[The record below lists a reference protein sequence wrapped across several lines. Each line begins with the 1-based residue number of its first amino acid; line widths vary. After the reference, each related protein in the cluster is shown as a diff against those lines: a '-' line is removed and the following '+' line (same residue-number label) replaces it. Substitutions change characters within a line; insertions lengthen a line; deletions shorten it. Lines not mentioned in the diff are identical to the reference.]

1 MANYQKK
8 LYDRVDTQTLD
19 TLPRTLLLL
28 GEYGCG
34 KRTLVKYIC
43 DKFTL
48 HSEDI
53 SDKLTLEYI
62 EEINQRVHPTLYTI
76 DCSKLTVKNENVIL
90 KFLEEPLKNSF
101 IILMAENRYSIIQTV
116 LNRCQV
122 WEFEGYPQE
131 YLDSLI
137 ASYGFTDK
145 ELIAEVANTP
155 GKIEEYKTYPLVDMV
170 ALATKVF
177 NSMQVAN
184 FANVLTIGR
193 FIAFKNEKDKYDF
206 NLFSSILLAVSKRL
220 VVSGVSNS
228 YGVYELTSKLNNDKY
243 IFNVDKKSLFEKY
256 LIELKLLLDR
266 G

>member
-1 MANYQKK
+1 
-8 LYDRVDTQTLD
+8 
-19 TLPRTLLLL
+19 
-28 GEYGCG
+28 
-34 KRTLVKYIC
+34 
-43 DKFTL
+43 
-48 HSEDI
+48 
-53 SDKLTLEYI
+53 
-62 EEINQRVHPTLYTI
+62 
-76 DCSKLTVKNENVIL
+76 
-90 KFLEEPLKNSF
+90 
-101 IILMAENRYSIIQTV
+101 
-116 LNRCQV
+116 V

-155 GKIEEYKTYPLVDMV
+155 GEIEEYKTYPLVDMV